1 MARFIITQRAD
12 CIRSIR
18 IFPNTMAQKCV
29 LVFTKGK
36 KRSTQPHCKYD
47 EWKMMRYERSI
58 QYDTIQY
65 IEWAMM
71 GCKEDQRILWIQ
83 REAVRNGGGRGEVQK
98 GIIQF
103 SCKSQSS
110 VWNLFFSTNFF
121 NVIRAINTQYALHV
135 TGFAVFVSRPYRCR
149 SKHKVSQA
157 FYTFR
162 FDNFCIKSHCMP

>member
-1 MARFIITQRAD
+1 
-12 CIRSIR
+12 
-18 IFPNTMAQKCV
+18 MAQKCV

-71 GCKEDQRILWIQ
+71 GCKGDQRILWIQ
-83 REAVRNGGGRGEVQK
+83 RKAVRNGGRRGKVQK

-110 VWNLFFSTNFF
+110 VWNLFFSTNLF
-121 NVIRAINTQYALHV
+121 NVIRAIKYAVCFTKYV
-135 TGFAVFVSRPYRCR
+135 TSFGVFVSRPYIDQNINSVRLFTALGLTMGNLILQATSMIFEAPRQGLHSSCNCVRC
-149 SKHKVSQA
+149 
-157 FYTFR
+157 
-162 FDNFCIKSHCMP
+162 